1 MQASQFHMSNY
12 KIEAGTAQ
20 HLGNR
25 PQQNDRAV
33 LYTAPKAPGYV
44 MAVLADGMG
53 SGGTAP
59 EQVLHTSKQLFDD
72 YRAGDTA
79 NLGRLQELL
88 RSIAQETHEVLAMNP
103 LGASG
108 EPQTTL
114 VLLVLTPQG
123 QAVWAHVGDSRL
135 YRFAGAQCAERSGDA
150 AYIEHLVNVDRLP
163 PEAAK
168 KHRSARLLAN
178 VLGNRQKAP
187 FVTLGVYEGL
197 QPGDAFLLCSDGLW
211 QYFTETEM
219 ATVVARGTP
228 RQAAEMLINKAIE
241 RARGQGDNCSMAII
255 KLVAP
260 PKEAPS
266 YTVQKMGKAV

>member
-1 MQASQFHMSNY
+1 MSMY

-25 PQQNDRAV
+25 PQQNDRVA
-33 LYTAPKAPGYV
+33 LYTAAQAPGYV

-53 SGGTAP
+53 SGNTAP
-59 EQVLHTSKQLFDD
+59 DQVLHTAKQLFDD
-72 YRAGDTA
+72 YRTGDSA
-79 NLGRLQELL
+79 NLARVQDLL
-88 RSIAQETHEVLAMNP
+88 RSIALEAHEIVAMNP

-108 EPQTTL
+108 EPHSTL
-114 VLLVLTPQG
+114 LLLVLTPQG

-135 YRFAGAQCAERSGDA
+135 YRFASAQCVERSNDA
-150 AYIEHLVNVDRLP
+150 AYIEHLVRVEQLP
-163 PEAAK
+163 LEAAK

-178 VLGNRQKAP
+178 LLGNRQKTP
-187 FVTLGVYEGL
+187 FVSCGMHQGL

-211 QYFTETEM
+211 QYFTEAELAAVM
-219 ATVVARGTP
+219 ARGTP
-228 RQAAEMLINKAIE
+228 RQSSEMLINKAIE
-241 RARGQGDNCSMAII
+241 RAKGQGDNCSMAIV

-260 PKEAPS
+260 AKEAPT

>member
-1 MQASQFHMSNY
+1 MSVY

-53 SGGTAP
+53 SGNTAP

-72 YRAGDTA
+72 YRAGESA
-79 NLGRLQELL
+79 NLLRVQELL
-88 RSIAQETHEVLAMNP
+88 RAIAQETHEVLAMNP
-103 LGASG
+103 LGATG
-108 EPQTTL
+108 EPQSTL
-114 VLLVLTPQG
+114 TALVLTPQG
-123 QAVWAHVGDSRL
+123 QAVWACVGESRL
-135 YRFAGAQCAERSGDA
+135 YRFSNTQCMERSSDA
-150 AYIEHLVNVDRLP
+150 AYLEHLVNVEKLP
-163 PEAAK
+163 LEAAK
-168 KHRSARLLAN
+168 KHRSSKLLAN
-178 VLGNRQKAP
+178 VLGNRMKAP
-187 FVTLGVYEGL
+187 FVTTGVHEGL
-197 QPGDAFLLCSDGLW
+197 LPGDTFLLCSDGLW
-211 QYFTETEM
+211 QYFTESEL
-219 ATVVARGTP
+219 AAALARGTP

-241 RARGQGDNCSMAII
+241 RAKGQGDNCSMAII

-260 PKEAPS
+260 PKEAPT